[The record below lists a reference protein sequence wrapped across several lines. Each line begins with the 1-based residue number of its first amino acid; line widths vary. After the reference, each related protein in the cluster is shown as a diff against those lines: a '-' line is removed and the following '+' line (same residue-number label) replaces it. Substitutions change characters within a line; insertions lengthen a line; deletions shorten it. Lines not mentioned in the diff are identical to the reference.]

1 MTGTACCARRF
12 GSDDGPL
19 GDCSLASRWWRPDA
33 ETAPGSRFR
42 KASIIWWWACSR
54 RAVFVGRGVQAAE
67 GKSDVAFGGV
77 PQGFQSPDV
86 PFGGCGT
93 EQLKVEVVVR
103 LIDFVYAKSL
113 VGESL
118 HDVIEAFEV
127 FVLEEQTGSGGD
139 FGFDLAA

>member
-1 MTGTACCARRF
+1 
-12 GSDDGPL
+12 
-19 GDCSLASRWWRPDA
+19 
-33 ETAPGSRFR
+33 
-42 KASIIWWWACSR
+42 
-54 RAVFVGRGVQAAE
+54 VFVGRGVQAAE

-118 HDVIEAFEV
+118 HDVIEALEV
-127 FVLEEQTGSGGD
+127 SSLRSRQDLEAISGSIWWRSR
-139 FGFDLAA
+139 

>member
-1 MTGTACCARRF
+1 MRKRPGCRRRVNTDPGVACRQ
-12 GSDDGPL
+12 GVKIQPPL
-19 GDCSLASRWWRPDA
+19 
-33 ETAPGSRFR
+33 TPGSRFR

-86 PFGGCGT
+86 PFGGCGA